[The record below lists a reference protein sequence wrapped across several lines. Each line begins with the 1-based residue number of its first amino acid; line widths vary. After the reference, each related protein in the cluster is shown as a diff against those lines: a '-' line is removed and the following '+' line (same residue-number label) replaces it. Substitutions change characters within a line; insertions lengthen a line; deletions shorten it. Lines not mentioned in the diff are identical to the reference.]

1 MMSSK
6 LIHMET
12 VGQIIRAKRENL
24 GLLLRQVASY
34 LDIDQAILSKIER
47 NERKPTKDNIMK
59 LAEILKLDKE
69 DLLVQ
74 FISERIAYEIA
85 GEDCASK
92 VLKVAEQKV
101 KYLKSNLVKN

>member
-6 LIHMET
+6 IIQMKT
-12 VGQIIRAKRENL
+12 VGQIVRAKRESL

-47 NERKPTKDNIMK
+47 NERKPSKDNIIK

-74 FISERIAYEIA
+74 FMSEKIAYEIA
-85 GEDCASK
+85 DEDCASK
-92 VLKVAEQKV
+92 VLKVAEQKIN
-101 KYLKSNLVKN
+101 YIKSNLVKS

>member
-1 MMSSK
+1 MSSK
-6 LIHMET
+6 NIQMET
-12 VGQIIRAKRENL
+12 VGQIIRAKRESL

-47 NERKPTKDNIMK
+47 NERKPTKENIIK

-74 FISERIAYEIA
+74 FMSEKIAYEIA
-85 GEDCASK
+85 NE
-92 VLKVAEQKV
+92 EV
-101 KYLKSNLVKN
+101 KIEEAKETKKKRGRKKKNFNS

>member
-6 LIHMET
+6 IIQMET
-12 VGQIIRAKRENL
+12 VGQIIRARRESL
-24 GLLLRQVASY
+24 GLLLRQVASH

-47 NERKPTKDNIMK
+47 NERKPTKDNILK
-59 LAEILKLDKE
+59 LAEILQLDKE

-74 FISERIAYEIA
+74 FISDRIAYEIA
-85 GEDCASK
+85 EEDCASK